1 MALQDVEGLANFFE
15 RRACA
20 YRVGVAGD
28 VRFDEAF

>member
-20 YRVGVAGD
+20 YRVGVAG